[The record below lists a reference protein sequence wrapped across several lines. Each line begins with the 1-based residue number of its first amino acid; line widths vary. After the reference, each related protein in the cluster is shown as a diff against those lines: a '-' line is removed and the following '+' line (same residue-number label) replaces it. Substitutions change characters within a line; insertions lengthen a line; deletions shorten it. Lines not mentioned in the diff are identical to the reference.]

1 MYKELLLILILFLV
15 IDIPMIAVFNNKMYK
30 DQFNRINNNKVVDN
44 IYYGAIVAYLCLV
57 SGLYY
62 FVIKDNVGLVG
73 STITYKDIA
82 IKGAIFGFV
91 VYGIYN
97 GTNKA
102 TIAEFGTMEAIKDTV
117 WGTILCA
124 LISVLSLYI
133 IKTKF

>member
-1 MYKELLLILILFLV
+1 MEFKIIAIILLLFLV
-15 IDIPMIAVFNNKMYK
+15 IDIPMISVFNNKMYK

-57 SGLYY
+57 IGLYY
-62 FVIKDNVGLVG
+62 FVIKDNLKNKN
-73 STITYKDIA
+73 YKEIS

-102 TIAEFGTMEAIKDTV
+102 TIAEFGTMEAIKDTL
-117 WGTILCA
+117 WGTLLCS
-124 LISVLSLYI
+124 LISVLTLYI
-133 IKTKF
+133 INKFNY